1 MGLPIYE
8 HILTVGDA
16 TVTPQGPLSCGTAG
30 DEHAARLRFR
40 LEAADAADYEYR
52 LEAVSG
58 DGAYDLTDR
67 LPLTDGELSFDIPS
81 PWTAAGV
88 AAVRLVRYRIA
99 DGEQTAR
106 QYYPPVLLQFA
117 YRDEGVQPMTA
128 PLQWQELITRAEAV
142 LNEAA
147 ATAAHASTTAEAA
160 QRSLSQ
166 AQTAA
171 EDARAAAVE
180 AQTSATD
187 CNEVRDEVEELS
199 GIAADILAMTGV
211 GDGIHHPCVTVDVA
225 LNAES
230 DNPVTN
236 RAVTNEF
243 LRADA
248 DAELKL
254 QGKAEKQ
261 HTHAATDVITSIG
274 DTVEDTLMGLQ
285 ARKAENSALIAEN
298 IAYSYG
304 VDDTFDTVADA
315 LTYLLGKSGLL

>member
-1 MGLPIYE
+1 MLTFPLPRGLTEEHGPVEVQLSVYEETESGWQLKYTPIITPLL
-8 HILTVGDA
+8 HI
-16 TVTPQGPLSCGTAG
+16 SK
-30 DEHAARLRFR
+30 
-40 LEAADAADYEYR
+40 
-52 LEAVSG
+52 S
-58 DGAYDLTDR
+58 
-67 LPLTDGELSFDIPS
+67 IPS
-81 PWTAAGV
+81 PLDEIPEDVSKGLLVDMTQLADVAEESAQAAEN
-88 AAVRLVRYRIA
+88 AA
-99 DGEQTAR
+99 E
-106 QYYPPVLLQFA
+106 
-117 YRDEGVQPMTA
+117 
-128 PLQWQELITRAEAV
+128 
-142 LNEAA
+142 N
-147 ATAAHASTTAEAA
+147 ASTMAEAA

-248 DAELKL
+248 DVRLKL

>member
-8 HILTVGDA
+8 HILTVSDTA
-16 TVTPQGPLSCGTAG
+16 VTPGGPLPCGTAG
-30 DEHAARLRFR
+30 DRNAARLRFR

-52 LEAVSG
+52 LEAVGG

-67 LPLTDGELSFDIPS
+67 LPLTDGELSFDVPS

-88 AAVRLVRYRIA
+88 AAVRLVRYRTA

-128 PLQWQELITRAEAV
+128 PLQWQELITRAEAA

-147 ATAAHASTTAEAA
+147 AAAEHASTTADE
-160 QRSLSQ
+160 

-171 EDARAAAVE
+171 EDARAAAVQAE
-180 AQTSATD
+180 ASATD

-199 GIAADILAMTGV
+199 GIAADILTMTGA
-211 GDGIHHPCVTVDVA
+211 GDGIYHPCVTVDTA
-225 LNAES
+225 LDAES

-236 RAVTNEF
+236 RAVTDALSEISTD
-243 LRADA
+243 LADMR
-248 DAELKL
+248 
-254 QGKAEKQ
+254 G
-261 HTHAATDVITSIG
+261 HTHAATDVFTSLG
-274 DTVEDTLMGLQ
+274 DTVEDTLAGLR
-285 ARKAENSALIAEN
+285 ASKAENSALVAGS

-304 VDDTFDTVADA
+304 VDNTFDTVADA
-315 LTYLLGKSGLL
+315 LNYLLSKSGML